1 MPPPQSV
8 ISAEE
13 YDPLHTMSAL
23 NMAAV
28 SINRIL
34 STQDRIVLD
43 QEYTSIMNNLNLGNI
58 RPDSDIMEL
67 YRKIMDV
74 ISQKRL
80 RAEEAEL
87 LQANYDVKMKSDLSK
102 ALTSAGSAVMKA
114 GIDIVSKN
122 VRGLIRDI
130 ALGVKSVY
138 IMYQGNPE
146 LRAGMN
152 KKSWELKA
160 ADLEDMNEL
169 QKQLLTSSW
178 NLLNQYKLPDSARLV
193 ENVIKEFYQAVS
205 VADSSRRLRML
216 RELEGNCGA
225 YPPYW
230 YYRAKAARESGK
242 PEEGRKCL
250 DKFAEVW
257 RPVLRQD
264 SFMLEVCKFRLHDLL
279 TDGKAIDEVR
289 EEAVKYLD
297 LAKEHTPRSDWAD
310 NLFIGTMYFALGEK
324 EKGLSCVRI
333 NEDFAGEK
341 QISQIVIRQMEAGEL
356 DAAELSEELQFL
368 LGNKDIIP
376 LHILAN
382 ILAETDSAKFEA
394 LKRGFLSL
402 YASEWQALEM
412 NSKLQK
418 LTAKRELFSELE
430 EVMLEFISEY
440 EDFLRRFQEK
450 YYAMLQNDLREKG
463 ARDFNEFHMAR
474 IRELMRQREKAEE
487 KAEGIDW
494 GFWLYC
500 TIFVI
505 VVAVAVLVPFLWIPF
520 AVFDVIFFGWIGYMY
535 FFGGDSQQDIL
546 FEIVQPIYTSEFP
559 AKYWAEIEPII
570 KKAVSDTLE

>member
-289 EEAVKYLD
+289 EEALKYLD
-297 LAKEHTPRSDWAD
+297 LAKAHTPRSDWAD

-356 DAAELSEELQFL
+356 DAAELTVA
-368 LGNKDIIP
+368 
-376 LHILAN
+376 H
-382 ILAETDSAKFEA
+382 
-394 LKRGFLSL
+394 LS
-402 YASEWQALEM
+402 
-412 NSKLQK
+412 
-418 LTAKRELFSELE
+418 
-430 EVMLEFISEY
+430 
-440 EDFLRRFQEK
+440 K
-450 YYAMLQNDLREKG
+450 YYR
-463 ARDFNEFHMAR
+463 RDG
-474 IRELMRQREKAEE
+474 QRE
-487 KAEGIDW
+487 I
-494 GFWLYC
+494 
-500 TIFVI
+500 
-505 VVAVAVLVPFLWIPF
+505 
-520 AVFDVIFFGWIGYMY
+520 
-535 FFGGDSQQDIL
+535 
-546 FEIVQPIYTSEFP
+546 
-559 AKYWAEIEPII
+559 
-570 KKAVSDTLE
+570 